1 MIDELTQMITTW
13 SEVTTVPHRFGG
25 IEFLVGATEIGHIHR
40 GGLVDIPFSRAIRDQ
55 LIAEGKAM
63 YHHILP
69 DTGWV
74 SYWMHHEDD
83 LQHVLWLLRLSYLQK
98 QLRKT
103 RELTPELRQQLK
115 ALNLSPELEE
125 LLTTRYNTAT
135 L

>member
-1 MIDELTQMITTW
+1 MIDELTQMISTW
-13 SEVTTVPHRFGG
+13 SEVTTAPHRFGG
-25 IEFLVGATEIGHIHR
+25 IEFLVGKTEIGHIHR
-40 GGLVDIPFSRAIRDQ
+40 GGWVDIPFSRAIRDQ

-63 YHHILP
+63 LHHILP

-83 LQHVLWLLRLSYLQK
+83 LQHVLWLFHLSYLQK

-115 ALNLSPELEE
+115 ALNLSPELDA
-125 LLTTRYNTAT
+125 LLTTRYDTAT